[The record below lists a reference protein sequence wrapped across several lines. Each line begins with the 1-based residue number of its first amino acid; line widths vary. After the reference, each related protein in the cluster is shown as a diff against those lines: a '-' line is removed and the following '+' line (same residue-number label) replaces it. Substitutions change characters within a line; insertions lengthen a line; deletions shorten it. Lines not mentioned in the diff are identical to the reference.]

1 MNGWTTAVSRSK
13 SSSRWLQEHFND
25 PYVRKA
31 QAQGYRS
38 RAVFKLLEIQQKDR
52 LLRPGMTVIDLGAAP
67 GSWSQV
73 AAGLVGDKGL
83 LIASDILPMEPLPGV
98 HFVLGD
104 FREEAVFAALLAVL
118 GDRQADLVI
127 SDMAPNMSGE
137 RSVDQPRAMYLAE
150 LALELARRV
159 LRPGGDLLVKTFQG
173 EGVDAYR
180 KEMRQSFRQ
189 LLVRKPGAS
198 RARSSEV
205 YLLGREFEMV

>member
-1 MNGWTTAVSRSK
+1 MSRSK

-25 PYVRKA
+25 PYVRQA
-31 QAQGYRS
+31 QEQGYRS
-38 RAVFKLLEIQQKDR
+38 RAVFKLLEIQEKDR

-67 GSWSQV
+67 GSWSQI

-83 LIASDILPMEPLPGV
+83 VIASDILPMEPLPGV

-104 FREEAVFAALLAVL
+104 FREEAVFAALLTVL

-205 YLLGREFEMV
+205 YLLGRGFEMV

>member
-1 MNGWTTAVSRSK
+1 MSRSK

-25 PYVRKA
+25 PYVRQA
-31 QAQGYRS
+31 QEQGYRS
-38 RAVFKLLEIQQKDR
+38 RAVFKLLEIQEKDR

-67 GSWSQV
+67 GSWSQI

-83 LIASDILPMEPLPGV
+83 VIASDILPMEPLPGV

-150 LALELARRV
+150 LALEFARRV

-205 YLLGREFEMV
+205 YLLGRGFEMV

>member
-1 MNGWTTAVSRSK
+1 MSRSK

-25 PYVRKA
+25 PYVRQA

-38 RAVFKLLEIQQKDR
+38 RAVFKLLEIQEKDR

-83 LIASDILPMEPLPGV
+83 VIASDILPMEPLPGV

-205 YLLGREFEMV
+205 YLLGRGFEMV